1 MVKVVLAADSNKN
14 VDILQRMGIECM
26 VVNPNM
32 DETLVTGK
40 RLPPMEV
47 ARALSAQKAVTVLKY
62 YPSNMVLG
70 LDTIIC
76 LESELF
82 GYPKNRDDAKRMLL
96 RLSGKTHEVH
106 TGVHLV
112 SDYVQIA
119 FSTKTTVQMTEFTEA
134 DIDRYLDSTDEYMKC
149 PGAYDINGYAAIF
162 IEKVNGDV
170 NSCNGVPVCELRRQL
185 RSHGLRV

>member
-1 MVKVVLAADSNKN
+1 MKVVLAADSGKCTET
-14 VDILQRMGIECM
+14 LLRMGIEST

-47 ARALSAQKAVTVLKY
+47 ARALAAQKAVTVLKY

-70 LDTIIC
+70 LDTVIC
-76 LESELF
+76 LEGELF
-82 GYPKNRDDAKRMLL
+82 GYPKNREDAKRMLL

-112 SDYVQIA
+112 SDYIQIA
-119 FSTKTTVQMTEFTEA
+119 FSTRTTVEMTAFTEKE
-134 DIDRYLDSTDEYMKC
+134 IDAYLDSTEEYLTC
-149 PGAYDINGYAAIF
+149 PGAYSIDGYASIF
-162 IEKVNGDV
+162 IERINGDV
-170 NSCNGVPVCELRRQL
+170 NSCRGIPVCQL
-185 RSHGLRV
+185 RKQLREHGLRV

>member
-1 MVKVVLAADSNKN
+1 MKVVLAADSNKC
-14 VDILQRMGIECM
+14 VETLQRMGVECM

-76 LESELF
+76 LEGELF
-82 GYPKNRDDAKRMLL
+82 GYPKNREDAKRMLL

-112 SDYVQIA
+112 SDYIQIA
-119 FSTKTTVQMTEFTEA
+119 FSTKATVQMTDYTEA
-134 DIDRYLDSTDEYMKC
+134 EIERYLNSTDEYLRC
-149 PGAYDINGYAAIF
+149 PGAYDINGYAEIF
-162 IEKVNGDV
+162 VERVNGDV
-170 NSCNGVPVCELRRQL
+170 NSCRGVPVCELRRQL
-185 RSHGLRV
+185 RDHGLRV